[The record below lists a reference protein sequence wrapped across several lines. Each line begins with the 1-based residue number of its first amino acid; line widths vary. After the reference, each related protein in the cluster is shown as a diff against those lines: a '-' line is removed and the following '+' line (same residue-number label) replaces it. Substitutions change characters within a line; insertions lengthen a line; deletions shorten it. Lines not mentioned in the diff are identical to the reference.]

1 MPVAAST
8 GGQGN
13 HEGGKGLRQADDPKP
28 GGDGQPCYWHCLRA
42 DLTTE
47 GSLSDEINEKE
58 ASKDDHEETNV
69 TLVNK
74 LVQNVSNHFYC
85 MPLPLPTPTN
95 HIPNQ

>member
-13 HEGGKGLRQADDPKP
+13 HEGGRGLRQADDPMP
-28 GGDGQPCYWHCLRA
+28 DGDGQPCYWLGA

-47 GSLSDEINEKE
+47 GSLSDETEEKE
-58 ASKDDHEETNV
+58 ASKDDHIEVSIV

-74 LVQNVSNHFYC
+74 LFQNFKTILMHAIAPY
-85 MPLPLPTPTN
+85 T
-95 HIPNQ
+95 HPN